1 MLARRA
7 WAGVVLLL
15 VLAVCGCA
23 GSSRTSETT
32 TSSTP
37 ASTSSGLGVEADP
50 QAITS
55 IELAFP
61 PELPT
66 PAPVRTTDGRYHLVY
81 QLSLV
86 NLSPQ
91 RLDLKRVDVLDRSS
105 GRAVA
110 TMNGAELRKE
120 TARVGSVFPIVP
132 TASLGGHQAGIVF
145 IDVTFRRV
153 VDIPSELTHRLVYS
167 QVPVS
172 ANLSTKVQATRVTL
186 RTTGAPFAPGA
197 GEPFVIGPP
206 LRGSGWG
213 NQNGCCRDTAHFRV
227 GQTFDGVRFNPERF
241 GIDFIRYDER
251 GAPYRGDPKQL
262 ANWLCWGAP
271 LLAVA
276 DGKVVRAVDRFPDNK
291 LLKLPGELTP
301 DNIAGNK
308 VVITLGDG
316 RFAAYAHLR
325 AGSVQVRAGD
335 HVKAG
340 QVIGELGNSG
350 ASGIPHL
357 HFQVMDRPSFLAS
370 EGLPYVFDSFELEGR
385 IVPKADS
392 LSIEVEATPGPRRR
406 VDELP
411 LFGDLVRF
419 PS

>member
-1 MLARRA
+1 VKARL
-7 WAGVVLLL
+7 GVVLLL
-15 VLAVCGCA
+15 AFVASGCDD
-23 GSSRTSETT
+23 SSRKHATTATT
-32 TSSTP
+32 TR
-37 ASTSSGLGVEADP
+37 ASTSSGLAVEAAP

-105 GRAVA
+105 GGVVA
-110 TMNGAELRKE
+110 KMKGAELRKE
-120 TARVGSVFPIVP
+120 TARVGSVFPIMP
-132 TASLGGHQAGIVF
+132 TASLGGDQAGILF
-145 IDVTFRRV
+145 IDLSFGRVT
-153 VDIPSELTHRLVYS
+153 DIPSELAHEIVYS

-172 ANLSTKVQATRVTL
+172 ANLSTKVAATRVTL

-197 GEPFVIGPP
+197 GEPFVVLPP

-213 NQNGCCRDTAHFRV
+213 DQNGCCRDTAHFRV

-241 GIDFIRYDER
+241 GIDFIRYDEG
-251 GAPYRGDPKQL
+251 GAPYHGDPKQL
-262 ANWLCWGAP
+262 KNWLCWGAP
-271 LLAVA
+271 VVAVA
-276 DGKVVRAVDRFPDNK
+276 DGKVISAVDRFPDNK
-291 LLKLPGELTP
+291 LLKLPGQLTP
-301 DNIAGNK
+301 GNIAGNK
-308 VVITLGDG
+308 VVIELGGG

-325 AGSVQVRAGD
+325 RGSVRVRAGD

-370 EGLPYVFDSFELEGR
+370 EGLPYVYDSFELEGR
-385 IVPKADS
+385 IVPIGNS
-392 LSIEVEATPGPRRR
+392 LSIKVEATPGPRRR
-406 VDELP
+406 INELP
-411 LFGDLVRF
+411 LFHDLVRF
-419 PS
+419 PE